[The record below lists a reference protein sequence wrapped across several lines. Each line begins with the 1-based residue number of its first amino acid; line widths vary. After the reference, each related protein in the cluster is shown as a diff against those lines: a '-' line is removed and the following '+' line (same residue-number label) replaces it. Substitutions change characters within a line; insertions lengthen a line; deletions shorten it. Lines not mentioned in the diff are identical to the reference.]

1 MTDLI
6 SREAAIALLTKRK
19 GDCSP
24 ESVQRAVLLAA
35 IEDIANMPSAGSGW
49 RPIETAPKDGTLVI
63 LYSPAEEAVCVGVF
77 DHCLWHCAERH
88 QPDNGEFGFD
98 GFEDATP
105 SHWMPLP
112 EFPA

>member
-6 SREAAIALLTKRK
+6 SREAAIALLNKIPIEQEGCPR
-19 GDCSP
+19 D
-24 ESVQRAVLLAA
+24 QALDAAVEALT
-35 IEDIANMPSAGSGW
+35 NMPSAGSGW